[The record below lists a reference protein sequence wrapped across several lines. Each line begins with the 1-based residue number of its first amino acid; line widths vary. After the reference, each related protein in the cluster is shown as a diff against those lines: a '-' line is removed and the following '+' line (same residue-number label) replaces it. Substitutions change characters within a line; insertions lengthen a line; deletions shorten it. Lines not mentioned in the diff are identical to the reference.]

1 MIRIVYM
8 GTPDFAVE
16 PLEAIIKAGYEVAAV
31 VTQPDKQKGRGKEVK
46 MTPVKECALRYGI
59 PVFQPVKIKEPEAVA
74 ELEKYQADLFVVAA
88 FGQLLSEEI
97 LNMPEYGCINIHASL
112 LPAYRGAAPIQWA
125 VLNGEKES
133 GVTIMQMDKGLDT
146 GDMLLKRS
154 VELSPKETGDSLHDK
169 LMHLGA
175 ELIVEALPK
184 LEKGELVPEKQ
195 KDELSSYAKKL
206 TKAMGQ
212 IDWSKDAVSLERWI
226 RGLNSWPSAY
236 TFFGGKTLKIWEA
249 RVAEENGAQ
258 KAEPGQVVSVSREGF
273 TVACGQ
279 GALQILSLQ
288 LEGKKRVL
296 TREFLLGYQV
306 EPGMILG

>member
-46 MTPVKECALRYGI
+46 MTPVKECALRHGI

-175 ELIVEALPK
+175 ELIVEALSK

-206 TKAMGQ
+206 TKVMGQ

-249 RVAEENGAQ
+249 QVTEENGAQ
-258 KAEPGQVVSVSREGF
+258 KAEPGQVVSVSRESF
-273 TVACGQ
+273 TVACDQ
-279 GALQILSLQ
+279 GELQILSLQ
-288 LEGKKRVL
+288 LEGKKRVS

>member
-46 MTPVKECALRYGI
+46 MTPVKVCALRHGI

-175 ELIVEALPK
+175 ELIVEALSK

-249 RVAEENGAQ
+249 QVTEENGAQ
-258 KAEPGQVVSVSREGF
+258 KAEPGQVVSVSRESF

-279 GALQILSLQ
+279 GELQILSLQ